1 MDGGQ
6 GLFRLGPMKHFVF
19 PTVQQADAFAN
30 ELKTQGL
37 VREDTRQHAYT
48 QGQTEG
54 FAGRSTGTQYTTDHY
69 VSGTYDADR
78 DGSSVGDEALK
89 GTAVGAATGAAAG
102 LAGAALA
109 GATAATVATGGLA
122 APLIGLTLLGSGVGA
137 AVGAAGEAARE
148 ADDAAYYDTYD
159 THDTHYS
166 TLSETYQGG
175 GRAVAVDDNVDA
187 AAVMA
192 AAQKHGGRQVG

>member
-1 MDGGQ
+1 
-6 GLFRLGPMKHFVF
+6 MKHFVF
-19 PTVQQADAFAN
+19 PTAQQADDFAN

-37 VREDTRQHAYT
+37 VREDTRQHAYA

-54 FAGRSTGTQYTTDHY
+54 FAGRSTGTQYTADHY
-69 VSGTYDADR
+69 SAGTYDAGTYDADR
-78 DGSSVGDEALK
+78 DGSSVGDEAIK

-148 ADDAAYYDTYD
+148 ADDAAYHDTYD
-159 THDTHYS
+159 TQDTHYS

-175 GRAVAVDDNVDA
+175 GRAVAVDDNVPEGPLME
-187 AAVMA
+187 AVA
-192 AAQKHGGRQVG
+192 RHGGRQVG

>member
-1 MDGGQ
+1 
-6 GLFRLGPMKHFVF
+6 MKHFVF
-19 PTVQQADAFAN
+19 PTAQQADAFAN

-37 VREDTRQHAYT
+37 VREDSRQHAYT

-54 FAGRSTGTQYTTDHY
+54 FTGRSTGTQYTTDHY
-69 VSGTYDADR
+69 AAGTYSETAGTEGTD
-78 DGSSVGDEALK
+78 VGQEAMK
-89 GTAVGAATGAAAG
+89 GTAVGAVTGAAAG

-148 ADDAAYYDTYD
+148 ADDATYYDTYD
-159 THDTHYS
+159 TPSTQYS
-166 TLSETYQGG
+166 ALNETYQGG
-175 GRAVAVDDNVDA
+175 GRAVAVDDNVPEGALMDA
-187 AAVMA
+187 VA
-192 AAQKHGGRQVG
+192 KHGGRQVS

>member
-1 MDGGQ
+1 
-6 GLFRLGPMKHFVF
+6 MKHFVF
-19 PTVQQADAFAN
+19 PTAQQADAFAN

-37 VREDTRQHAYT
+37 VREDHRQHAYT
-48 QGQTEG
+48 AGQTEG
-54 FAGRSTGTQYTTDHY
+54 FAGRATGTQYTTDHY
-69 VSGTYDADR
+69 AAGTYAAGHDADH

-159 THDTHYS
+159 THETHYS
-166 TLSETYQGG
+166 TLNETYQAG
-175 GRAVAVDDNVDA
+175 GRAVAVDDNVDS

-192 AAQKHGGRQVG
+192 AAEKHGGRLVG